1 MSDFSP
7 IGQHVLIDFYDC
19 QVDLTNKE
27 LVERILLESAKE
39 SGATI
44 VSQHFHQ
51 FNPIGISGVI
61 IIEESHFTIHTW
73 PEHNFASIDFYT
85 CGDKINFSRA
95 IDYLKQ
101 NLISSKVV
109 EKQFERGNHLIK
121 QLI

>member
-44 VSQHFHQ
+44 VSKHFHQ

-101 NLISSKVV
+101 NLNSSKVV